1 MGICCV
7 TQGTQTGP
15 LWQVGK
21 VKWSGRLEGTSG
33 GRGYGCTYGWFLL
46 MYDRKI
52 TKFYKAISFLLKKK
66 DEQKIPLKHKDSN
79 MLSFRYIDGY
89 RWLIPRLNVNAYD
102 LLNIM
107 QYWKMEKEM
116 AAYPSIL
123 ASEIPWIEELGKLL
137 SMGLQESD
145 MTEWLNNKNNIKNNN
160 II

>member
-1 MGICCV
+1 
-7 TQGTQTGP
+7 
-15 LWQVGK
+15 
-21 VKWSGRLEGTSG
+21 
-33 GRGYGCTYGWFLL
+33 
-46 MYDRKI
+46 
-52 TKFYKAISFLLKKK
+52 
-66 DEQKIPLKHKDSN
+66 

-123 ASEIPWIEELGKLL
+123 AWEIPWIEGLGKLP

-145 MTEWLNNKNNIKNNN
+145 MTEWLNNKNNIKNNT